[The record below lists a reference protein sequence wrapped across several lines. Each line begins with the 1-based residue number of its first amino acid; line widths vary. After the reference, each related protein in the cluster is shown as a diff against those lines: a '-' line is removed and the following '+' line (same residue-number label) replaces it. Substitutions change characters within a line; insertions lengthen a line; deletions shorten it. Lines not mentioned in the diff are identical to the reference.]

1 MKIPKEKGM
10 IGMKKNLT
18 LRRVGQFIV
27 MTSTKLLDSFFSD
40 DADQRMEQENLREI
54 AATLQ
59 QAAQEKSLVVLK
71 LESEKEVISGWVVG
85 KKVGKDQVIIK
96 VQNKQN
102 QVRIIQLV
110 DIERISI
117 LSPDGTNR
125 RITR

>member
-18 LRRVGQFIV
+18 LSRVGQFIV

-117 LSPDGTNR
+117 LSPDGTNK